1 MSIPSISNSAL
12 PASES
17 RSAVKSSSGQAAAGS
32 SAGSPPPA
40 GDHGNALQARTD
52 AVSISTQAADLQSL
66 ETRIR
71 DLPEVNAARVTELRD
86 KINSGQYNVDSGRLA
101 DKILAFESSF

>member
-1 MSIPSISNSAL
+1 MSIPTISNSTS

-32 SAGSPPPA
+32 SASSLPP
-40 GDHGNALQARTD
+40 GDQGNTSQARTD
-52 AVSISTQAADLQSL
+52 AVSISTQAADLQAL

-71 DLPEVNAARVTELRD
+71 ELPEVNAARVTELRE
-86 KINSGQYNVDSGRLA
+86 KINSGQYSVDSGRLA
-101 DKILAFESSF
+101 DKILAFELSF